1 VLVYLVAKET
11 TGSRGT
17 NPKSTKVGFVHCSG
31 YNKLFCRIKKGAVI
45 NQGRRKPLEG
55 YLMINVDGAFDETK
69 GPRGSAAVIRDTGG
83 AFIAAAHSF
92 IPHVLDAPSAE
103 AETLRDGLLLAQQ
116 IGCNCVEIQSDC
128 MK

>member
-55 YLMINVDGAFDETK
+55 YLMINVGGAFDETK
-69 GPRGSAAVIRDTGG
+69 GPRGSAAVIRDTG
-83 AFIAAAHSF
+83 AHSSLQHTASSLMSWMHRRRKLRLLGMVSYW
-92 IPHVLDAPSAE
+92 PNKLDVIVSRSNP
-103 AETLRDGLLLAQQ
+103 
-116 IGCNCVEIQSDC
+116 IVW
-128 MK
+128 K